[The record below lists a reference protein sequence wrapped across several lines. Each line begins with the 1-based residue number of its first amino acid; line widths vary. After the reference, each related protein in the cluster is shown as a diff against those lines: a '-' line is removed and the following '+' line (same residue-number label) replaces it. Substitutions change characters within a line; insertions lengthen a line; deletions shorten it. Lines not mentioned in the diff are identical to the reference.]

1 MGNVQ
6 KMPHLRGVTVHITD
20 SRGKNFPEWG
30 IQYLR
35 QGIGGRKVSAYVQS
49 TTDVAFQISLQPNLP
64 FTESPIP
71 DITGGKVFTNK
82 SRHSTTG
89 SEDLSTTQNRKEET
103 TNALSSPLRPS
114 TTPQSQSLPGFAF
127 LAILYIDG
135 RSIPERKIS
144 KLFFGLPPFYLRL
157 SYELRNVLQELS

>member
-1 MGNVQ
+1 
-6 KMPHLRGVTVHITD
+6 MPHLRGVTVHITD
-20 SRGKNFPEWG
+20 CRGKTLPEWG

-49 TTDVAFQISLQPNLP
+49 TTDVTFQISLQPNVP

-71 DITGGKVFTNK
+71 NINITGGTVFQNKV
-82 SRHSTTG
+82 RHLTTG
-89 SEDLSTTQNRKEET
+89 SEDLSPTAQNHKEKT
-103 TNALSSPLRPS
+103 KTALSSPVRPS

-144 KLFFGLPPFYLRL
+144 KSFFGLLPLL
-157 SYELRNVLQELS
+157 KNVL